1 MELPFL
7 PGAGADISK
16 SESALGPWPSG
27 AGATRKSCSSATLES
42 LFKKMRKRW
51 KKQDISAEEKVEE
64 ARYFCHALN
73 FGSGFRPQNSIS
85 ILMGMYNQTKH
96 SSIICCTIQCCGAA
110 LSCHQPVLKQR
121 WSQFFGQ
128 VKPKDGLILKAAP
141 APAGSLGKQKI
152 KVLHDP

>member
-51 KKQDISAEEKVEE
+51 KKQDNSAEEKVEE

-73 FGSGFRPQNSIS
+73 FGSGFRPQNNF
-85 ILMGMYNQTKH
+85 GF
-96 SSIICCTIQCCGAA
+96 AA
-110 LSCHQPVLKQR
+110 LFITAL
-121 WSQFFGQ
+121 
-128 VKPKDGLILKAAP
+128 AP
-141 APAGSLGKQKI
+141 AHPSQYINIDGH
-152 KVLHDP
+152 V